1 MRLNESTI
9 VSASP
14 RLIWD
19 YIADPGNT
27 LHYMSGVTRWE
38 VVGEQR
44 SGLGARYRMLIQVG
58 SAEVGGL
65 IEIVEFSEERDMAW
79 SSVTGVDQRG
89 RWRLREVGGGR
100 TKVEFRFAYGV
111 AGAGITGYI
120 SERVA
125 APSVRRNVRRSLQ
138 QLRTQVEHEQRAA
151 EAARRR
157 AERQATTA

>member
-1 MRLNESTI
+1 MRLNESI
-9 VSASP
+9 VISAPP

-19 YIADPGNT
+19 YVAEPGNA

-44 SGLGARYRMLIQVG
+44 TGLGARYRMLIQVG

-65 IEIVEFSEERDMAW
+65 IEVVEFSEERDMAW

-89 RWRLREVGGGR
+89 RWRLRGIGGDR
-100 TKVEFRFAYGV
+100 TRVELRFAYGV

-120 SERVA
+120 SELVA
-125 APSVRRNVRRSLQ
+125 APSLRSHLRRSLQ
-138 QLRTQVEHEQRAA
+138 QLKRLVEHEKLRQD
-151 EAARRR
+151 AARRR
-157 AERQATTA
+157 AEREAATA